1 MTTFTYTPT
10 HDYPKKYLDLSKEE
24 RESFDIDDKKQV
36 AEFIGLALREIH
48 KNDKIRPDDNNL
60 FINGQII
67 ENMLDE
73 CFGVNLGDRPY
84 KEFVMEYV
92 LKNFEKSREKHE
104 KYVKAINNGQL
115 KGGLF
120 GQR

>member
-10 HDYPKKYLDLSKEE
+10 LDYPKKYLDLSEEE
-24 RESFDIDDKKQV
+24 RESFDIDDKKKV
-36 AEFIGLALREIH
+36 AEFIGLALSEIH

-67 ENMLDE
+67 ESMLDE
-73 CFGVNLGDRPY
+73 CFGVNLDDRPY

-92 LKNFEKSREKHE
+92 LKNFEKSRERHE

-120 GQR
+120 G